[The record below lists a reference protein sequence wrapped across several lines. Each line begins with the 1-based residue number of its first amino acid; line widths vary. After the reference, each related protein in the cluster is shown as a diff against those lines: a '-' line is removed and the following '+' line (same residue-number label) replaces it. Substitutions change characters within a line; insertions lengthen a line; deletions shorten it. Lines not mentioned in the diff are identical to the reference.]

1 MRAEGRLPPGQSA
14 SIKWPVLH
22 EGAPPRFDPAA
33 WDFKA
38 GGLVEAPLRLTWP
51 GMLALPRTTRTSDF
65 HCVTKWSTF
74 DNRWEGVA
82 IREILYGFAPLHLH
96 LGRAPLI
103 ATIIW
108 GLSIYAAIV
117 FAEEVTGEPA
127 RRRIPSAKTLGAV
140 ALFMIALA
148 GFYEPFLAR
157 VGMARWQEG
166 TRATLGVPW
175 IALVGYPTLAVGF
188 LLLWG
193 WVARRAKSLRFA
205 ILVLGIPA
213 LAIGHAFGLQALK
226 DSLGW

>member
-1 MRAEGRLPPGQSA
+1 L
-14 SIKWPVLH
+14 L
-22 EGAPPRFDPAA
+22 AA
-33 WDFKA
+33 LFLL
-38 GGLVEAPLRLTWP
+38 GLLREN
-51 GMLALPRTTRTSDF
+51 A
-65 HCVTKWSTF
+65 
-74 DNRWEGVA
+74 VA
-82 IREILYGFAPLHLH
+82 IRALLYDFAPLSLR

-108 GLSIYAAIV
+108 GFSIYAALV
-117 FAEEVTGEPA
+117 FAEEVTGEPIGE
-127 RRRIPSAKTLGAV
+127 RIPSARALGAV
-140 ALFMIALA
+140 ALFMIALV

-193 WVARRAKSLRFA
+193 WAARRAKSLRLA

-213 LAIGHAFGLQALK
+213 LAMGHAFGLQALK
-226 DSLGW
+226 RWLDW